1 MLVTLGEMSARAAA
15 AFGDRPAVIFKDVP
29 YSFEALDRRANRFAN
44 ALVAAGIEPGDRV
57 TLCAPNTFDWMAAYY
72 GTAKAGAVL
81 NPVTAMLTAG
91 EIGYIAGNCGA
102 KLLLAG
108 PGKGEDLLDALAGTA
123 VERIVFAADEAPPGA
138 ETYEAFVA
146 NMPEAFEARPR
157 GLDELGAIGY
167 TSGTTG
173 HPKGAM
179 MSGRAIAVGTAGTAL
194 MHGRTAADTT
204 VSALPL
210 SHVYGMVVM
219 NCGLLCGTTMVL
231 LERFETEA
239 MLRSVERYRATML
252 EAVPTGFMYMLAD
265 PTMGKYDLSSLE
277 RMTTG
282 GQTIPP
288 ATAAEVE
295 EKFGATL
302 LELWGMTELA
312 GPGTTHAAACERR
325 LGSIGVAIP
334 YVEARIGSLEDSRQ
348 TAPAGEPGELLIRGP
363 IVPMGYYGNEAAT
376 EEAFDEDGWFRTGD
390 VATRDE
396 DGFLWVVDRR
406 KDMINTAGFNVYP
419 AELERVLAAH
429 PDVSMVAVGSVP
441 DREKGELS
449 KAYIVP
455 RPGAEPT
462 VDGILAHC
470 RKHLA
475 PYKVPRQVQFVS
487 DLPVNSTGKILR
499 RELHTI
505 DDGA

>member
-1 MLVTLGEMSARAAA
+1 MLVTLGEMPARAAA
-15 AFGDRPAVIFKDVP
+15 AFGDRPAVIFEDVP
-29 YSFEALDRRANRFAN
+29 YSFDALDRRANRFAN

-108 PGKGEDLLDALAGTA
+108 PGKGEALFEALAETA
-123 VERIVFAADEAPPGA
+123 VEQVVFAADEAPAGA
-138 ETYEAFVA
+138 VTYEEFIA
-146 NMPEAFEARPR
+146 NMPDEFEARPR

-219 NCGLLCGTTMVL
+219 NCALLCGTTMVL
-231 LERFETEA
+231 LERFEAEA

-265 PTMGKYDLSSLE
+265 PAMGKYDLSSLE

-312 GPGTTHAAACERR
+312 GPGTTHASACERR

-348 TAPAGEPGELLIRGP
+348 TAPVGEPGELLIRGP

-376 EEAFDEDGWFRTGD
+376 KEAFDEDGWFRTGD

-396 DGFLWVVDRR
+396 DGFLWVVDRK

-429 PDVSMVAVGSVP
+429 PDVSMAAVGGVP
-441 DREKGELS
+441 DREKGELA

-462 VDGILAHC
+462 VDSIVAHC
-470 RKHLA
+470 RRHLA
-475 PYKVPRQVQFVS
+475 PYKVPRQIQFVP

>member
-1 MLVTLGEMSARAAA
+1 MLMTLGEAIGKAAA
-15 AFGDRPAVIFKDVP
+15 AYGDKPAVIFRDVP
-29 YSFEALDRRANRFAN
+29 YSYDALNRRANRVAN
-44 ALVAAGIEPGDRV
+44 ALVAHGIEPGDRV
-57 TLCAPNTFDWMAAYY
+57 TLCGQNSYDWVAAYY

-102 KLLLAG
+102 KLLMVGA
-108 PGKGEDLLDALAGTA
+108 GKGDGLTEALAGSD
-123 VERIVFAADEAPPGA
+123 VERIVLFDDDGPADATPFEDFLGDASEDF
-138 ETYEAFVA
+138 ET
-146 NMPEAFEARPR
+146 RTR
-157 GLDELGAIGY
+157 GLDDLGAIGY

-179 MSGRAIAVGTAGTAL
+179 MSNRAIAVGTAGMKL
-194 MHGRTAADTT
+194 MHGRTADDIVVT
-204 VSALPL
+204 ALPC
-210 SHVYGMVVM
+210 SHVYGKAVL
-219 NCGLLCGTTMVL
+219 NGSLFYGSTLVL
-231 LERFETEA
+231 LERFVSED

-265 PTMGKYDLSSLE
+265 PAIDKYDYSSLE
-277 RMTTG
+277 RLTCG
-282 GQTIPP
+282 GQTFPA

-312 GPGTTHAAACERR
+312 GLGTTHGAHYERR

-334 YVEARIGSLEDSRQ
+334 YVEARIGGLENPSQ
-348 TAPAGEPGELLIRGP
+348 TMPAGEPGELLIRGP
-363 IVPMGYYGNEAAT
+363 LVMMGYYANEAAT
-376 EEAFDEDGWFRTGD
+376 QEAMTEDGWFRTGD
-390 VATRDE
+390 VCTRDE
-396 DGFLWVVDRR
+396 DGFLWVVDRK

-429 PDVSMVAVGSVP
+429 PDVSMVAVGGVP
-441 DREKGELS
+441 DAQKGELA

-455 RPGAEPT
+455 RPGSDPDA
-462 VDGILAHC
+462 DDIFAHC
-470 RKHLA
+470 RKTLA
-475 PYKVPRQVQFVS
+475 PYKVPRRIQFVA
-487 DLPVNSTGKILR
+487 DLPTNPTGKILR

-505 DDGA
+505 DDGG